1 MKNLAI
7 KTQKSSGNEP
17 KYQENLAFVT
27 TFINH
32 SEDYIVVDNFEGY
45 GDSYKQREVSEIKI
59 FENGVLIFSGSK
71 YELFEQLK
79 K

>member
-17 KYQENLAFVT
+17 KYQENLALVT

>member
-7 KTQKSSGNEP
+7 KTQKGSGNEP

-45 GDSYKQREVSEIKI
+45 GDSYKKREVSEIKI

>member
-7 KTQKSSGNEP
+7 KTQKKTGNEP

-32 SEDYIVVDNFEGY
+32 SEDYIVVDNFEGQ
-45 GDSYKQREVSEIKI
+45 GDSYKQRELSEISI

>member
-7 KTQKSSGNEP
+7 KTQKSTGNEP
-17 KYQENLAFVT
+17 KYQENLGFVT

-32 SEDYIVVDNFEGY
+32 SEDYIIVDNFEGQ
-45 GDSYKQREVSEIKI
+45 GDSYRERELSEIRI
-59 FENGVLIFSGSK
+59 YENGILIFSGSK